1 MKNIARE
8 YEDDMMEMKAKKAKK
23 PMKPS
28 DPGNPS
34 MDLVPPSMLPEKPVI
49 PPGREMG
56 GGIKRKA
63 NGGTVYSRGA
73 KVGSASKRADGIAQ
87 RGKTKGKIC

>member
-1 MKNIARE
+1 MKNLARD
-8 YEDDMMEMKAKKAKK
+8 YDDDMMEMKAKKAKK

-56 GGIKRKA
+56 GGIKKKA
-63 NGGTVYSRGA
+63 GGGSVYARGA
-73 KVGSASKRADGIAQ
+73 KVGSASSRADGCAE
-87 RGKTKGKIC
+87 RGKTKGKFV

>member
-8 YEDDMMEMKAKKAKK
+8 YDDGMMEVKRRPPKKKMRPQA
-23 PMKPS
+23 
-28 DPGNPS
+28 PGNPS
-34 MDLVPPSMLPEKPVI
+34 MDLVPPSMLPDQPTI
-49 PPGREMG
+49 PRGGEMG
-56 GGIKRKA
+56 GNIPRMAK
-63 NGGTVYSRGA
+63 GGVAYARGA